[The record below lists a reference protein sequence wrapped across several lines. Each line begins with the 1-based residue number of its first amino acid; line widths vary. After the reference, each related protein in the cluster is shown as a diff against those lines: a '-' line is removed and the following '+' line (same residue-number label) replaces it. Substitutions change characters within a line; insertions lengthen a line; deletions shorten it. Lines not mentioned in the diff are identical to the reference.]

1 MALTAKMRK
10 FAQAVVSGLSNK
22 DAAITA
28 GYAEKTAPQ
37 AGAKLAK
44 NLEIIAYIEKL
55 KAGKKLTSDD
65 EKLTSEPEEL
75 KVEKPV
81 EVVRVERVEQQHE
94 QAHGQFV
101 GRDETAIG
109 GIDDPL
115 EYLKRVWKNEGEDP
129 DLRLK
134 AAQAAM
140 PYIHGKVGTKGKKE
154 TQADD
159 ARNISSGPGKFAT
172 RAARK
177 QNYS

>member
-28 GYAEKTAPQ
+28 GYAEKTASQ

-44 NLEIIAYIEKL
+44 NPEIIAHIEKL
-55 KAGKKLTSDD
+55 KSGK
-65 EKLTSEPEEL
+65 KLTSEPEKL

-81 EVVRVERVEQQHE
+81 EVVKVERVEPQHE
-94 QAHGQFV
+94 QAHGEFV

-115 EYLKRVWKNEGEDP
+115 EYLKRVWKDEDEDP